1 MQLVTEVTGVVS
13 GVVTVALD
21 GLADS
26 VRSSVGAVAQ
36 TMAVSKS
43 SVAVAESAIAQ
54 TVTVAESVAVA
65 QTVAVAETSV
75 SQTSVTESVS
85 VSAVAQSR
93 SVQTA
98 VQTQSSGGS
107 LLILSFGFFG
117 LLNFLSDGAG
127 DQSKEGENLQQ
138 FQLDHK
144 QLVPLKFYSNLP

>member
-21 GLADS
+21 RLADS

-43 SVAVAESAIAQ
+43 SVAVAESAIAK
-54 TVTVAESVAVA
+54 ASVSETSVA
-65 QTVAVAETSV
+65 QTSV
-75 SQTSVTESVS
+75 TKSSVTESVS